1 MKKNKITA
9 GFSDVVSLVKEKNFT
24 PFARPLLVLIIVA
37 AGGYFLH
44 QSTASQIADMK
55 RKADA
60 QAAEVENRE
69 EYLKNKS
76 KYVKLV
82 EMLPPNDKKE
92 VWHPQQLISIK
103 QQLDL
108 SDRAFVH
115 KNETKKT
122 EGVFTISTIP
132 VEAEV
137 SFEQLGKI
145 LETIENYPSFLRI
158 SDLKVSR
165 KQGELEKL
173 TVTFN
178 TNTIYIQDKDFPNLK
193 GGK

>member
-9 GFSDVVSLVKEKNFT
+9 GFSDVVSLIKEKNFK
-24 PFARPLLVLIIVA
+24 PFARPLLVLLLAI
-37 AGGYFLH
+37 AGVYFLH
-44 QSTASQIADMK
+44 QSTSSQIADMK
-55 RKADA
+55 KKADA

-69 EYLKNKS
+69 EYLKNKA

-82 EMLPPNDKKE
+82 EMLPPNDQKE
-92 VWHPQQLISIK
+92 VWHQSQLISIK
-103 QQLDL
+103 QQLEL
-108 SDRAFVH
+108 QDRSFVH
-115 KNETKKT
+115 KNETKRT

-137 SFEQLGKI
+137 TFEQLGKI
-145 LETIENYPSFLRI
+145 LETIENYPTFLRI
-158 SDLKVSR
+158 SDLKINR

-173 TVTFN
+173 FVSFN
-178 TNTIYIQDKDFPNLK
+178 TNTIFIQDKDFPNLK